1 MGKLYKR
8 GDRWGVDYRDHRG
21 KRIRKVVAS
30 DKSVAQKALADAV
43 QAKEKLKYGMLATD
57 PREAERP
64 LSTHFEAYLTDLARR
79 GRAKMYRYTIRK
91 HLFTMAEE
99 CGWECLR
106 DCTPPSISKYLGTLA
121 DRGLTPKT
129 VNAHRADAA
138 AFLNWCK
145 KQGYL
150 ELNPCERVSKSAIK
164 AEKKRRA
171 LSVPECR
178 ALLEA
183 APPERRI
190 VYLFLIYTGLRRGEA
205 AGLCW
210 HHVRLDVMNPFVEV
224 PATLAKSG
232 QRETVPLTSEVAT
245 ALREHRGNPRPGDRV
260 FDGIPDMPTFRED
273 LAAAQIEEIDSRGRA
288 VVLHSLRH
296 SLATMLAAASVPM
309 AVAQRIMRHRDI
321 RLTAEVYCDEGLLPM
336 TAAIASLPTMGVATA
351 SDAHSEER
359 AAQAS

>member
-1 MGKLYKR
+1 MGRLYKR

-21 KRIRKVVAS
+21 KRVRKVIAS
-30 DKSVAQKALADAV
+30 DKSVAQKVLADAV
-43 QAKEKLKYGMLATD
+43 QASEKLKYGMLATD
-57 PREAERP
+57 PREAEKP
-64 LSTHFEAYLTDLARR
+64 LATHFDAYLTDMARR
-79 GRAKMYRYTIRK
+79 GRAKMYRYTVRK

-99 CGWECLR
+99 CDWTCLR
-106 DCTPPSISKYLGTLA
+106 DCTPPSISKYLGVLA
-121 DRGLTPKT
+121 DQGLTPKT
-129 VNAHRADAA
+129 VNAHRADIA

-150 ELNPCERVSKSAIK
+150 ELNPCERVLKSAVK
-164 AEKKRRA
+164 VEKKRRA
-171 LSVPECR
+171 LSVLECR

-183 APPERRI
+183 TPPERRV

-232 QRETVPLTSEVAT
+232 QRETVPLTSEVAS
-245 ALREHRGNPRPGDRV
+245 ALREQRGNARPGDRV
-260 FDGIPDMPTFRED
+260 FDSIPDMPTFRED
-273 LAAAQIEEIDSRGRA
+273 LAVAQIEEIDSRGRV

-296 SLATMLAAASVPM
+296 SLATMLAAANVPM

-321 RLTAEVYCDEGLLPM
+321 RLTAEVYCDEGLLPL